1 MSERPKWLDEFRKRT
16 QLIDVIDAAFD
27 EDVSDAEVRKLL
39 RDAAQGL
46 GDLFMPEAAASRGSV
61 PSRQKRKRR

>member
-1 MSERPKWLDEFRKRT
+1 MSARPPWLDEFRKRT

-27 EDVSDAEVRKLL
+27 KDVSDAEVRKLL

-46 GDLFMPEAAASRGSV
+46 GDLFMPEGPGQTGSV